1 MARALHKKQNSG
13 GYIDRAISAQKREAR
28 RPSRRIVPDELDNVF
43 DDVED
48 NAGGNADGGERKDVD
63 GTFSEKGNN
72 SDDASDSDDEDED
85 DE

>member
-43 DDVED
+43 DDVDVDD
-48 NAGGNADGGERKDVD
+48 NSDGNADGAGGELKDVD
-63 GTFSEKGNN
+63 GTISENGNN
-72 SDDASDSDDEDED
+72 SDDDAGDED